1 MPIALPPTHGGA
13 RSLKASILSL
23 HWLEQFDI
31 RYVTRSDSPSFSTT
45 LTLSLSLSLTVPLF
59 PCLSLSPRLQLHVSQ
74 SVSQSVS
81 CPGPLRLRP
90 PPQLSKAETRH
101 RRRHCGHDI
110 LASVVGFRQAAFKKI
125 TKERKRHKSRGEWSD
140 SFPPELVRWEE

>member
-1 MPIALPPTHGGA
+1 MPFALPPTHGGA

-23 HWLEQFDI
+23 HWLVQFDI
-31 RYVTRSDSPSFSTT
+31 RRVTRSDAPSFSTT
-45 LTLSLSLSLTVPLF
+45 LTLSLSLSHCPS
-59 PCLSLSPRLQLHVSQ
+59 LSLSVSLSSSSAACR

-110 LASVVGFRQAAFKKI
+110 LASVVGFRQAAFKQI
-125 TKERKRHKSRGEWSD
+125 TKERKTHKSRGEWSD

>member
-31 RYVTRSDSPSFSTT
+31 RHVTRSDSPSFSTT
-45 LTLSLSLSLTVPLF
+45 LTLSLSLSHCPS
-59 PCLSLSPRLQLHVSQ
+59 LSLSVSLSSSSAACL